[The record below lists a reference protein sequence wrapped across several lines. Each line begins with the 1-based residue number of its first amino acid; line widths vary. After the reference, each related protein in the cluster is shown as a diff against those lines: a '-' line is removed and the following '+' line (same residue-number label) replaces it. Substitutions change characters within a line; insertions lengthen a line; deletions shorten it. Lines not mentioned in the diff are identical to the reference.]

1 MSQLNQNSIALE
13 ELKTKAASLPAAIT
27 IDATLTQEGQA
38 ADAKAVGDK
47 LVGKAEQSQSATLTV
62 EASAWTG
69 DSAPYTATVSTSLAT
84 ASNNLVVGT
93 GGALTAEQ
101 QSAMAAAMIVC
112 TAQADGNITLT
123 AFGEKPEIGL
133 PINVLEVG

>member
-1 MSQLNQNSIALE
+1 MSETYKVYASQKYVQEQLKSVQIE
-13 ELKTKAASLPAAIT
+13 VDT
-27 IDATLTQEGQA
+27 TLTQSGKA
-38 ADAKAVGDK
+38 ADAKAVGDA

-112 TAQADGNITLT
+112 AAQADGNITLT
-123 AFGEKPEIGL
+123 AFGEVPTIDIPVNIL
-133 PINVLEVG
+133 VVG